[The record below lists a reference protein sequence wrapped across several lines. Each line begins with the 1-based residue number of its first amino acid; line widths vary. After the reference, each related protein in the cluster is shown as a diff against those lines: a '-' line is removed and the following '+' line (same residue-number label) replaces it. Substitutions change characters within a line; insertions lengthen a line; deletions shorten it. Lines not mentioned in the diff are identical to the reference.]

1 MTRVHYRYPQNIS
14 EIGYA
19 SFMHIKKYTYSKAL
33 SHIANGQDDILGAL
47 GGFDGGP
54 SGSARIR
61 EYMDKLARTMGA
73 ESATGRTDLTY
84 IDNTVKTG
92 DTVDHSMQTVIGKAG
107 KQKISGAEFDRVA
120 QNTFGGDNRDEEK
133 WDERNIAAAQAAERR
148 RQEFN
153 KRRAGLFGEYAELA
167 LPQEMQYEYGAN
179 WNNVFKLGVLSMI
192 GDDPAMGTRITA
204 LTGSGA
210 IGLSVINNFIG
221 NRSRALDDQKPLTTG
236 AGSSA
241 QKIGKNLITDPFGA
255 TGIPGTQLNAQNLM
269 GLAGLAPNEN
279 AIQMFKNM
287 DFRNF
292 DLTFQFAARNS
303 KESTEIEE
311 LIEWFKLGMHPG
323 KYDGMGTATILDF
336 PDLFELHPKFVPV
349 NKTTGEVQSPIRH
362 PMMPRTKLCGLTKL
376 AVNLTPMGQ
385 LQTVFDGSFPIVTCS
400 LRFTELT
407 ALTKA
412 DFGNMKKGSGR
423 DRNNHEKTQAKDFA
437 ALKADDFYSY

>member
-33 SHIANGQDDILGAL
+33 ANIAHGQDDIMGAL

-54 SGSARIR
+54 GGASRIR
-61 EYMDKLARTMGA
+61 EYMDGLAKNIAGA
-73 ESATGRTDLTY
+73 EGITGRTDLNY
-84 IDNTVKTG
+84 VDNILGK
-92 DTVDHSMQTVIGKAG
+92 QTVIGKKG
-107 KQKISGAEFDRVA
+107 LQDIVGAERERAFI
-120 QNTFGGDNRDEEK
+120 NTFGVAKPVPAESGDAEIDK
-133 WDERNIAAAQAAERR
+133 RNLAAGAAAEKR

-179 WNNVFKLGVLSMI
+179 WNNVFKLGVLSML
-192 GDDPAMGTRITA
+192 GDDPVAGARITSA
-204 LTGSGA
+204 TATGA
-210 IGLSVINNFIG
+210 IGLTAITNFLG
-221 NRSRALDDQKPLTTG
+221 NGGKPPEQQNPLTKG
-236 AGSSA
+236 AGSTA
-241 QKIGKNLITDPFGA
+241 RNIGKNMITDPFGSV
-255 TGIPGTQLNAQNLM
+255 GIGGTQINAKNIM

-292 DLTFQFAARNS
+292 DLTFQFAARSS

-336 PDLFELHPKFVPV
+336 PDVFELHPKFVPV

-385 LQTVFDGSFPIVTCS
+385 LQTVFDGSFPLVTCS

-412 DFGNMKKGSGR
+412 DFGNMHKGIA
-423 DRNNHEKTQAKDFA
+423 RNQATTHERSLANSFA
-437 ALKADDFYSY
+437 DTKADDFYSY